1 MSGTRRPKT
10 SCCRA
15 GRRRLSEYT
24 TEEGSMSI
32 VPVRSNTAALTMF
45 AIIAALGIVVRYAVQ
60 IPIIPNVVVL
70 TPGFMFSIL
79 GGIVGGIPGGALIG
93 GIVGL
98 SGALSGTEVPIL
110 PMFGNICLGV
120 GSGYA
125 IYFANRDN
133 LSYYVLVVLG
143 SGFIGGFMPTMTIF
157 YSLINPLIVNLI
169 AASIDMCQAFLW
181 AAVALIV
188 ERTLIRPIAGNY
200 IYSDIGIQE
209 LSQQEK

>member
-1 MSGTRRPKT
+1 
-10 SCCRA
+10 
-15 GRRRLSEYT
+15 
-24 TEEGSMSI
+24 MSI
-32 VPVRSNTAALTMF
+32 VPVRSNTVALTMF

-93 GIVGL
+93 AIVGL

-110 PMFGNICLGV
+110 PMFGNICLGI

-157 YSLINPLIVNLI
+157 YSLIDPLIINLI

-181 AAVALIV
+181 AAVALVV

-209 LSQQEK
+209 LSQQKK